1 MDDGEL
7 DVSFFILS
15 VSCQKQ
21 FKTPSQ
27 KQKQHVFYF
36 QPFPLS
42 FANFSHHSIVPVSF
56 HNIMKY
62 RKIWLT
68 DQCFSIQVE
77 SVHLSQNRNH
87 TLTTGLQPI
96 DIQLIFREDSN
107 LLYGEQQFLYKWS
120 FTDTKVASHTIDWCQ
135 NKTVLV
141 LCCGEW
147 RMTKLPSVA
156 KARWLLGSKPVFH
169 SSWVVYE
176 ISIRISIFK
185 YIFWW
190 LQKMVWDQC
199 LRKNVTRVKIN
210 FTFTKWLLNF
220 IWLTDQTILV

>member
-1 MDDGEL
+1 ML
-7 DVSFFILS
+7 
-15 VSCQKQ
+15 
-21 FKTPSQ
+21 
-27 KQKQHVFYF
+27 QHTSRICA
-36 QPFPLS
+36 PF
-42 FANFSHHSIVPVSF
+42 
-56 HNIMKY
+56 
-62 RKIWLT
+62 
-68 DQCFSIQVE
+68 
-77 SVHLSQNRNH
+77 SQNRNH

-107 LLYGEQQFLYKWS
+107 LLYGEQQLLYKWS

-156 KARWLLGSKPVFH
+156 KARWLLSSKPVFH